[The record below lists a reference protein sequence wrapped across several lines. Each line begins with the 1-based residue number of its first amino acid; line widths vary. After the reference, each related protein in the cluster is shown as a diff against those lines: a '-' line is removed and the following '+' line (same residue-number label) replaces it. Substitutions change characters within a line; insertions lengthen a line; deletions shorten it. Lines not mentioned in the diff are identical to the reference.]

1 MNETDKLIQVNISD
15 KMESA
20 FLSYSMSVIVSRA
33 LPDVRDGLKPVHRR
47 ILYTMFEE
55 GFTPDKKYVK
65 SANTVGNV
73 LAHYHPHGDSSVYD
87 TMVRMAQDF
96 NYRYPLIDGHGNF
109 GSVDGDAAAHQ
120 RYTESKLG
128 KISLEMVRDINK
140 NTVDFM
146 ANYDGQR
153 KEPIVL
159 PSRFPNILVN
169 GTMGIAVGMATNIP
183 PHNLG
188 EVIDACVNYI
198 DNKEISIL
206 ELMNYIKGPDF
217 PTGACILGN
226 SGIKKAYE
234 TGKGS
239 ITIRGE
245 AFVEEKENRKRIIIT
260 SLPYQVNKAMLITKI
275 ADLVREKAIE
285 GISDLRD
292 ETSLKTGTR
301 VVIELKKE
309 ANANVILN
317 NLYKQT
323 PLQSNFSINLLALS
337 NNEPK
342 VLNLKEIIS
351 KYVEFQYEII
361 TRRTKFDLEKCENRA
376 HILEGLKI
384 ALDNIDAI
392 IKLIKEAKDDVV
404 AKKQLIEK
412 HNLTEIQAD
421 SILEMKLRR
430 LTGLERSKIELEL
443 AELAKLIAEYKEILA
458 NSEKIYEIIKQ
469 ELLEIKAKYSDERKT
484 EIDMTAIDFIE
495 DESLIPTEDII
506 ITLTNKG
513 YIKRITSDTYK
524 IQNKGGVGVKGMSTN
539 EEDFVQN
546 LITMSTHDY
555 MLFFTNKGKIYR
567 VKGYEIPQYSRQAK
581 GLPIVNLLPIEKDEV
596 VNSILS
602 ISPSDQDGNL
612 VFATKKGNIKK
623 TRLLEF
629 ENIRKTGKIAISL
642 KDDDELIGVRKI
654 VEGNNVML
662 ASSLGRMVCF
672 DEAEVRVMGRSAGG
686 VRGINL
692 GNAECVGIEIAIP
705 NKEVLVATEKG
716 YGKRTKVEDYRTTHR
731 GSKGVKTLNTTEKNG
746 KIISFKIVDA
756 EEDLI
761 IISDNGMI
769 IKFPISQISIM
780 SRVTQGV
787 RLINLKEEQK
797 VSAVFNIVKTDSDNE
812 EDE

>member
-1 MNETDKLIQVNISD
+1 MNETDKLIEVNISD

-55 GFTPDKKYVK
+55 GFTPEKKYVK

-87 TMVRMAQDF
+87 SMVRMAQDF
-96 NYRYPLIDGHGNF
+96 NYRYPLVDGHGNF
-109 GSVDGDAAAHQ
+109 GSVDGDSAAHQ
-120 RYTESKLG
+120 RYTESRLG

-140 NTVDFM
+140 NTVDFTT
-146 ANYDGQR
+146 NYDGQR
-153 KEPIVL
+153 KEPVVL

-188 EVIDACVNYI
+188 EVIDGCLNYI
-198 DNKEISIL
+198 DNPEISVF

-239 ITIRGE
+239 ITIRAE
-245 AFVEEKENRKRIIIT
+245 AIVEEKDNRQRIIVT

-301 VVIELKKE
+301 IVIELKKD

-323 PLQSNFSINLLALS
+323 PLQSNFGINLLALS
-337 NNEPK
+337 NGEPK

-351 KYVEFQYEII
+351 KYVEFQYEVI
-361 TRRTKFDLEKCENRA
+361 TKRTIFDLEKSENRA
-376 HILEGLKI
+376 HILDGLKI
-384 ALDNIDAI
+384 ALDNIDEV
-392 IKLIKEAKDDVV
+392 IKIIKEAKDETH
-404 AKKQLIEK
+404 AKKQLGEK
-412 HNLTEIQAD
+412 FNLTEIQSDA
-421 SILEMKLRR
+421 ILEMKLRR
-430 LTGLERSKIELEL
+430 LTGLERTKIESEL
-443 AELAKLIAEYKEILA
+443 AELLKLIAEYKEILA
-458 NSEKIYEIIKQ
+458 NSERVYQIIKE
-469 ELLEIKAKYSDERKT
+469 ELLEIKSKYNDERKT
-484 EIDMTAIDFIE
+484 KIDMTAIDFIE
-495 DESLIPTEDII
+495 DEALIPTEEII

-513 YIKRITSDTYK
+513 YIKRITSDTYR

-546 LITMSTHDY
+546 LITLSTHDY
-555 MLFFTNKGKIYR
+555 VLFFTNKGKVYR

-581 GLPIVNLLPIEKDEV
+581 GLPIINLLPIEKEEV
-596 VNSILS
+596 VNSILA
-602 ISPSDQDGNL
+602 ISPSDSNGSL

-623 TRLLEF
+623 TNLIEF
-629 ENIRKTGKIAISL
+629 ESIRVTGKIAISL
-642 KDDDELIGVRKI
+642 KEDDELIGVREI
-654 VEGNNVML
+654 VKGNNIML
-662 ASSLGRMVCF
+662 ASSSGRMVCF
-672 DEAEVRVMGRSAGG
+672 DEEEIRTMGRNAGG

-692 GNAECVGIEIAIP
+692 GDAECVGIEIAIP
-705 NKEVLVATEKG
+705 NKEVLVVTEKG
-716 YGKRTKVEDYRTTHR
+716 YGKRTKVEEYRVTHR

-746 KIISFKIVDA
+746 KIISFKIVD
-756 EEDLI
+756 EEEELI

-769 IKFPISQISIM
+769 IKLPVSQISTM

-787 RLINLKEEQK
+787 RLISLKENQK
-797 VSAVFNIVKTDSDNE
+797 VSAAFNVSKTE
-812 EDE
+812 EEIEEGE